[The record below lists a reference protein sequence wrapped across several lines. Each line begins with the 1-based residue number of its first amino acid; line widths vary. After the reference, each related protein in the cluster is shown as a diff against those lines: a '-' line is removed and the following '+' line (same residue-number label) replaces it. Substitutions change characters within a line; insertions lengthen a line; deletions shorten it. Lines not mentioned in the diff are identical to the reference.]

1 VRNMYGNVQYESSEK
16 VFGIGYQNR
25 PAGNRIIT
33 SVSANCKK
41 SRQIQQQQHRDYN
54 LSRSSKLPAS
64 FCGLQAEC
72 RSSVA
77 ASGSLMRSKLAE
89 CRSSEVASGSLMRPK
104 LAASRCLAACLATRC
119 RSRAIT
125 SAVDRGGAAD
135 GVLPVSQ
142 VFGADFSFSD
152 GGEE

>member
-1 VRNMYGNVQYESSEK
+1 MYGKVQNESSEK
-16 VFGIGYQNR
+16 SLWYLLSK
-25 PAGNRIIT
+25 PASRLSHYYT
-33 SVSANCKK
+33 CLAKLRK
-41 SRQIQQQQHRDYN
+41 SRQIHQQQHRVYN

-64 FCGLQAEC
+64 FCGRQAEC
-72 RSSVA
+72 RSSEV
-77 ASGSLMRSKLAE
+77 ASGSLMRSKLAAS
-89 CRSSEVASGSLMRPK
+89 RSSELASGSLMRPK

-142 VFGADFSFSD
+142 VFGAEFAFSD
-152 GGEE
+152 GWEE